1 MLFSTAVSA
10 GTVTDEVNF
19 FLGTEGA
26 FCFVGEFGCFNKTPH
41 PIALAWLEDQLRYF
55 KQRNWGWALWLMN
68 GSFGFIDSERD
79 DVEYEDFHGH
89 KLDRKMLELLQKY

>member
-26 FCFVGEFGCFNKTPH
+26 WHTFPRGGLSVQELVGTDPVCDGENLRRIGDGFERYGFYGEEDALVGVGGC
-41 PIALAWLEDQLRYF
+41 
-55 KQRNWGWALWLMN
+55 
-68 GSFGFIDSERD
+68 
-79 DVEYEDFHGH
+79 
-89 KLDRKMLELLQKY
+89 